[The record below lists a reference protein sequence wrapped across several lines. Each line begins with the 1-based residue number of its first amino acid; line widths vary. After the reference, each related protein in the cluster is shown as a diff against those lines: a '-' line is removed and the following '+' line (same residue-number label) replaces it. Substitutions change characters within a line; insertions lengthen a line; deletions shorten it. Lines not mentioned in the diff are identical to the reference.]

1 MSILNNKQFRDI
13 LSQLIVVIGL
23 VAFLWYITTNLMT
36 NIDKR
41 GITTG
46 FAFFSDTAGFGISE
60 SPIFFDDTS
69 TYFRAF
75 LVGLSNTLI
84 VSVVGIFFAS
94 LLGLIIGVA
103 RLSHNFLISKL
114 ATIYVEFFRNIP
126 ILLQILF
133 WYNVVLASLP
143 SPRGSIEL
151 AFNSFLNNRGLYVPK
166 AVFENGFL
174 IIFISIVVAIF
185 ITIIIAKKAKKK
197 FEETG
202 KETNVFPINL
212 LVVIALPLFV
222 YNITGG
228 GLSFDNPHLQ
238 GFNFIGGMNFSP
250 EFLALTFALSI
261 YTATYISEA
270 VRSGIQAVAK
280 GQKEAAASLG
290 LTPSKS
296 LRLVVLPQAI
306 RIAIPPVI
314 NQFLNLVKNSSLAT
328 AIGYPEL
335 VTVFSGTVLNQTGQ
349 AIEIILVTMAV
360 YLTISLSISMLLNYV
375 NKKMEIKGR

>member
-1 MSILNNKQFRDI
+1 MSILNNKQFRDFA
-13 LSQLIVVIGL
+13 SQLIVVIGL
-23 VAFLWYITTNLMT
+23 VAFLWYITSNLLT
-36 NIDKR
+36 NIDQR

-46 FAFFSDTAGFGISE
+46 FDFFSNTAGFGISE

-84 VSVVGIFFAS
+84 VSVVGIFFATIIG
-94 LLGLIIGVA
+94 LLVGVA
-103 RLSHNFLISKL
+103 RLSHNYLISKL
-114 ATIYVEFFRNIP
+114 ATVYVEFFRNIP

-133 WYNVVLASLP
+133 WYNVVLSALP
-143 SPRGSIEL
+143 SPRASIDL
-151 AFNSFLNNRGLYVPK
+151 GLNSFLNNRGLYLPK

-174 IIFISIVVAIF
+174 IIFIAILIAIAIAIF
-185 ITIIIAKKAKKK
+185 VVKRANKK

-202 KETNVFPINL
+202 KETKVFPIVIL
-212 LVVIALPLFV
+212 LLIAIPLFI
-222 YNITGG
+222 YNISGG
-228 GLSFDNPHLQ
+228 GLTFDNPHLQ
-238 GFNFIGGMNFSP
+238 GFNFEGGMNFSP

-270 VRSGIQAVAK
+270 VRSGIEAVPK

-290 LTPSKS
+290 LNSYKS
-296 LRLVVLPQAI
+296 LVLVVLPQAI
-306 RIAIPPVI
+306 RISIPPII
-314 NQFLNLVKNSSLAT
+314 NQYLNLVKNSSLAT

-349 AIEIILVTMAV
+349 AIEIIMVTMAV

>member
-1 MSILNNKQFRDI
+1 VSILNNKQFRDFA
-13 LSQLIVVIGL
+13 SQLIVVIGL
-23 VAFLWYITTNLMT
+23 VAFLWYITSNLLT
-36 NIDKR
+36 NIDQR

-46 FAFFSDTAGFGISE
+46 FDFFSSTAGFGISE
-60 SPIFFDDTS
+60 SPIYFDDTS

-84 VSVVGIFFAS
+84 VSVVGIFFAT
-94 LLGLIIGVA
+94 IIGVLVGVA

-114 ATIYVEFFRNIP
+114 ATVYVEFFRNIP

-133 WYNVVLASLP
+133 WYNVVLAALP
-143 SPRGSIEL
+143 SPRASIEL
-151 AFNSFLNNRGLYVPK
+151 GLDSFLNNRGLYVPK
-166 AVFENGFL
+166 AIFENGFL
-174 IIFISIVVAIF
+174 IIFISIIIAVAIAIF
-185 ITIIIAKKAKKK
+185 VVKRANKK

-202 KETNVFPINL
+202 KETKVFPIVIL
-212 LVVIALPLFV
+212 LLIAIPLFV
-222 YNITGG
+222 YNISGG
-228 GLSFDNPHLQ
+228 GLTFDNPHLQ

-270 VRSGIQAVAK
+270 VRSGIEAVPK

-290 LTPSKS
+290 LNSYKS
-296 LRLVVLPQAI
+296 LVLVVLPQAI
-306 RIAIPPVI
+306 RISIPPII
-314 NQFLNLVKNSSLAT
+314 NQYLNLVKNSSLAT

-349 AIEIILVTMAV
+349 AIEIIMVTMAV
-360 YLTISLSISMLLNYV
+360 YLTISLTISMLLNYV

>member
-1 MSILNNKQFRDI
+1 VSILNNKQFRDFA
-13 LSQLIVVIGL
+13 SQLIVVIGL
-23 VAFLWYITTNLMT
+23 VAFLWYITSNLLT
-36 NIDKR
+36 NIDQR

-46 FAFFSDTAGFGISE
+46 FDFFSSTAGFGISE
-60 SPIFFDDTS
+60 SPIYFDDTS

-84 VSVVGIFFAS
+84 VSVVGIFFATIIG
-94 LLGLIIGVA
+94 LLVGVA

-114 ATIYVEFFRNIP
+114 ATVYVEFFRNIP

-133 WYNVVLASLP
+133 WYNVVLAALP
-143 SPRGSIEL
+143 SPRASIEL
-151 AFNSFLNNRGLYVPK
+151 GLDSFLNNRGLYVPK
-166 AVFENGFL
+166 AIFENGFL
-174 IIFISIVVAIF
+174 IIFISIIIAIAIAIF
-185 ITIIIAKKAKKK
+185 VVKRANKK

-202 KETNVFPINL
+202 KETKVFPIVV
-212 LVVIALPLFV
+212 LVLVAIPLFV

-238 GFNFIGGMNFSP
+238 GFNFEGGMNFSP

-270 VRSGIQAVAK
+270 VRSGIEAVPK

-290 LTPSKS
+290 LNSYKS
-296 LRLVVLPQAI
+296 LILVVLPQAI
-306 RIAIPPVI
+306 RISIPPII
-314 NQFLNLVKNSSLAT
+314 NQYLNLVKNSSLAT

-349 AIEIILVTMAV
+349 AIEIIMVTMAV